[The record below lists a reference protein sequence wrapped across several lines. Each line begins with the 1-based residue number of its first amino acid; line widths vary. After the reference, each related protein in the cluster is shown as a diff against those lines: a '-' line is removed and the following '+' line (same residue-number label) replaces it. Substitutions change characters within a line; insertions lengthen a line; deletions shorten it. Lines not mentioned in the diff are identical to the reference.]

1 MTTQD
6 SKPWWAT
13 SYPDRYYAYAN
24 TTVTLGGDPTVGWV
38 DVAMFSSAPAWLPA
52 ASDLVAQTDA
62 AWSAR
67 SLVNQIIKDGKV
79 QTYALPADEAAQG
92 TSASTSASTQGSTAT
107 A

>member
-1 MTTQD
+1 MTNQD

-79 QTYALPADEAAQG
+79 QTYVPETTTATTA
-92 TSASTSASTQGSTAT
+92 STAT
-107 A
+107 ATTSTAS